1 MTNSS
6 RSGPVS
12 VPHIPGLTE
21 LSLLAVGGYATIFRA
36 MQGSVGREV
45 AVKVENFTLESERD
59 RARFMREARTSGKMS
74 SHPHVVDLF
83 DAGVTDDNHPY
94 LIMELCSGSY
104 QDLMPMRP
112 EIVRDLGVKI
122 ADALADSH
130 ERGVVHRDVKP
141 ANILMTLFGEPALAD
156 FGLAIFAEQRDPH
169 ITLEVLTPAYAP
181 PEAFRRQEPAPPA
194 DVYGLCATLYAL
206 LSGSPPRWTADQPPG
221 LLGLI
226 ELFSEPIP
234 EISGVPAP
242 LTKILRRGMA
252 NDPGKR
258 PTARA
263 LENLLAEVVLDE
275 DEHARPPRV
284 KGIATAPRPPAD
296 QGPPTVHLKQRGPIA
311 KFIQQ
316 FFRR

>member
-1 MTNSS
+1 MP
-6 RSGPVS
+6 R
-12 VPHIPGLTE
+12 IRGLTD

-36 MQGSVGREV
+36 MQESVGREV
-45 AVKVENFTLESERD
+45 AVKIENFTLESERD
-59 RARFMREARTSGKMS
+59 KARFMREARATGKMS

-104 QDLMPMRP
+104 QDLMPLRP
-112 EIVRDLGVKI
+112 HVVRDIGVKI

-141 ANILMTLFGEPALAD
+141 ANILVTLFGEPALAD
-156 FGLAIFAEQRDPH
+156 FGLAILAEQRDPH

-181 PEAFRRQEPAPPA
+181 PEAFRRQAPAPPA
-194 DVYGLCATLYAL
+194 DVYALCATLYAL

-234 EISGVPAP
+234 EIVGVPVE
-242 LTKILRRGMA
+242 LTRILRQGMA
-252 NDPGKR
+252 NDPAKR

-263 LENLLAEVVLDE
+263 LEDMLFAVRLEVEGPPPDVAVARQPVPGAEE
-275 DEHARPPRV
+275 
-284 KGIATAPRPPAD
+284 
-296 QGPPTVHLKQRGPIA
+296 GPPTVQLKQRRALADYLRQLFG
-311 KFIQQ
+311 
-316 FFRR
+316 R

>member
-1 MTNSS
+1 MTNTPP
-6 RSGPVS
+6 SGATS
-12 VPHIPGLTE
+12 VPNIRGLTD
-21 LSLLAVGGYATIFRA
+21 LSLLAIGGYATIFRA
-36 MQGSVGREV
+36 TQASVGREV

-59 RARFMREARTSGKMS
+59 QARFMREARATGKMS

-104 QDLMPMRP
+104 QDLMPLRP
-112 EIVRDLGVKI
+112 HVVRDIGVKI

-130 ERGVVHRDVKP
+130 DRGVVHRDVKP
-141 ANILMTLFGEPALAD
+141 ANILVTLFGEPALAD
-156 FGLAIFAEQRDPH
+156 FGLAILAEQRDPH

-181 PEAFRRQEPAPPA
+181 PEAFRRQAPAPPA
-194 DVYGLCATLYAL
+194 DVYALCATLYAL

-234 EISGVPAP
+234 EISGVPAE
-242 LTKILRRGMA
+242 LTRILRQGMA
-252 NDPGKR
+252 NDPSRR

-263 LENLLAEVVLDE
+263 LEDKLFAVELEGDGLPPGVVA
-275 DEHARPPRV
+275 ARQPVP
-284 KGIATAPRPPAD
+284 GAD
-296 QGPPTVHLKQRGPIA
+296 DGPPTVRVKQRGSIA
-311 KFIQQ
+311 D
-316 FFRR
+316 FFHQLFKR